1 MKSFPDIDPFTYK
14 RKNKWLTP
22 IEYFKLN
29 RAQSKFPSIPL
40 EDYKQAYL
48 ESKYNI
54 PSEKSLDYMRRQA
67 EQFRSSNVERPIR
80 KGYEFQILK
89 N

>member
-14 RKNKWLTP
+14 RKDKLLNP
-22 IEYFKLN
+22 VEYFKLS
-29 RAQSKFPSIPL
+29 RARSKFPSIPF

-54 PSEKSLDYMRRQA
+54 PSEKSLDYMKRQA
-67 EQFRSSNVERPIR
+67 EQFRSSEVKRPV
-80 KGYEFQILK
+80 KPGYEFQILK
-89 N
+89 S